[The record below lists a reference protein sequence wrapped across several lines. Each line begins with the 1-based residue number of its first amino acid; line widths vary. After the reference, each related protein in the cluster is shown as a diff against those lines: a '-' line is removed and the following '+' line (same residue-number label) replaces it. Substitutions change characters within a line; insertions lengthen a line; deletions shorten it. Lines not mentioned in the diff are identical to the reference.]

1 MKNLAK
7 RIRGWLPKQPNMP
20 STQQGPNQ
28 KVITGYKRKIAW
40 VLVCLVPGFVGG
52 FLGALLRFPTARLED
67 FLALI
72 ALIAVYITAIIGGI
86 IISRKRR
93 KEAQKKA

>member
-20 STQQGPNQ
+20 STQQGLTQ
-28 KVITGYKRKIAW
+28 KVIAGYKRKIVW
-40 VLVCLVPGFVGG
+40 VLVCLIPGFVGG
-52 FLGALLRFPTARLED
+52 FLGALLRFPTTRLED

-72 ALIAVYITAIIGGI
+72 ALIAVYITAVICGMT
-86 IISRKRR
+86 ISRKRR
-93 KEAQKKA
+93 KETQKKA